1 MPKAGVTADKKRR
14 ISTSAKESAK
24 APTEKGQRNSLL
36 ARLLRQPTAGL
47 ERELI
52 RAASNGELT
61 THDIQ
66 AGLAAQIAAARKL
79 LPTTKGRASPA
90 RELQLAQIADAQR
103 PVHVLIKQLI
113 EALREVVMSTN
124 GGGALMVVELHWPA
138 EYAGRD
144 MGDDVPTKPPEG
156 ADL

>member
-14 ISTSAKESAK
+14 ISTSAKDKAK
-24 APTEKGQRNSLL
+24 APTESGQRNSIL
-36 ARLLRQPTAGL
+36 ARMLRQPTADL

-66 AGLAAQIAAARKL
+66 AGLATQIAAARRM
-79 LPTTKGRASPA
+79 LPTTQRVSAKKL
-90 RELQLAQIADAQR
+90 EELAQIAEAQR

-113 EALREVVMSTN
+113 EALREVVMSTG
-124 GGGALMVVELHWPA
+124 GGGALMVIELHWPD
-138 EYAGRD
+138 EYAGKD
-144 MGDDVPTKPPEG
+144 AGDDVPTKPPEG